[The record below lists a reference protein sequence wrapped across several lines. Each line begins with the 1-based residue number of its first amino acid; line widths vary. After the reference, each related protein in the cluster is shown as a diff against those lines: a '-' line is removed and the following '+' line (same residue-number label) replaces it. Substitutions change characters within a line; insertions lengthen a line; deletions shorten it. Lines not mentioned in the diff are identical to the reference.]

1 MTHSDMEIVS
11 ALRERLAQRVGKDR
25 YEVWFGPTTH
35 LAVDNGTLLVEAA
48 NPFVQDLLRS
58 QFRHELEAS
67 CRDAIGRALPVEF
80 RVDAALGLGAQAKS
94 ESAPLVDAVEAPP
107 APSVEH
113 SVGPARR
120 KFESL
125 SSFVVGPSNCVAH
138 KSAQLAA
145 DHPGQLSPLFIHGPT
160 GVGKTH
166 LLEGIWSAFKKS
178 HRGAA
183 AIYLSAEQ
191 FTTYFLEALHGSG
204 LPNFRRKYRDVG
216 LLIID
221 DVQFFAGKRAT
232 LVELLHTIDTLLRD
246 GRQLVFAADRSVTAL
261 KALGPELAARLS
273 GGLACRLE
281 RPEFPTR
288 LGIVRQIA
296 ARMGLHVPDE
306 VQSYV
311 ASHLT
316 TQSRELSGALKRL
329 QATSLAASRP
339 ITMVMAEEAL
349 AELIH
354 HSGQMIRLPD
364 IERAV
369 CDVFGLDTTSLRSE
383 HKGKA
388 VAYPRMLAMWLARKH
403 TRSALSEIGQ
413 YFGRRT
419 HSTVISAQ
427 RKVEGWMS
435 KGAPLEVLH
444 KRCNL
449 EDVIRRVE
457 EKLRVG

>member
-1 MTHSDMEIVS
+1 MTTHDMEIVS
-11 ALRERLAQRVGKDR
+11 TLRKSLADKVGKDR
-25 YEVWFGPTTH
+25 YEVWFGPNTN
-35 LAVDNGTLLVEAA
+35 LAVHNGTLLIEAA

-67 CRDAIGRALPVEF
+67 CRETFGHLLPLEF
-80 RVDAALGLGAQAKS
+80 RVDAELGLEAQGKPQGEA
-94 ESAPLVDAVEAPP
+94 APP
-107 APSVEH
+107 ELPVALPIQPRAEH
-113 SVGPARR
+113 STRR

-125 SSFVVGPSNCVAH
+125 NSFVVGPSNCLAH
-138 KSAQLAA
+138 TSAQMAA
-145 DHPGQLSPLFIHGPT
+145 DQPGKLTPLFVHGAT

-166 LLEGIWSAFKKS
+166 LLEGIWGTFKKA
-178 HRGAA
+178 HRSSS

-204 LPNFRRKYRDVG
+204 LPSFRRKYRDVG

-232 LVELLHTIDTLLRD
+232 LVELLHTIDTLLRE
-246 GRQLVFAADRSVTAL
+246 GRQLVFAADRSLASL
-261 KALGPELAARLS
+261 KTLGPELAARLS
-273 GGLACRLE
+273 GGMTCRIE
-281 RPEFPTR
+281 PPEYPTR
-288 LGIVRQIA
+288 LGIVRQLA
-296 ARMGLHVPDE
+296 AKMGLHVPDE
-306 VQSYV
+306 VQAFV

-316 TQSRELSGALKRL
+316 TQARELSGALKRL
-329 QATSLAASRP
+329 QATSLALARP
-339 ITMVMAEEAL
+339 ITLGLAEEAL

-354 HSGQMIRLPD
+354 QSAQMIRLPD

-369 CDVFGLDTTSLRSE
+369 CDVFGLDAASLRSE
-383 HKGKA
+383 RKGKA

-403 TRSALSEIGQ
+403 TRSALSEIGHF
-413 YFGRRT
+413 FGRRT

-435 KGAPLEVLH
+435 KGQPLEVLH

-449 EDVIRRVE
+449 EDIIRRVE
-457 EKLRVG
+457 EKMRVG